1 MEPGIERRLVALGV
15 CMMAVR
21 VHFSAGARGAMHTH
35 PHKQLTQVLSGRFRF
50 WPGKEMLEVAAGDS
64 LCIPGNLEH
73 GAQALEAGELLD
85 VFSPLREDLLGHSPV
100 CWE

>member
-1 MEPGIERRLVALGV
+1 
-15 CMMAVR
+15 
-21 VHFSAGARGAMHTH
+21 
-35 PHKQLTQVLSGRFRF
+35 
-50 WPGKEMLEVAAGDS
+50 MLEVAAGDS